1 MRTEIL
7 RATKTIHVHVGAHK
21 TATTYMQSRLRSNR
35 ELLHNEG
42 VDFIDLWARGTE
54 EKLYR
59 KKLKRL
65 IEADVVD
72 TRAMAR
78 MSKQLR
84 SIVANGTSPAN
95 QLVVISYENI
105 LGDYDLTKGAAPYPN
120 AEPAI
125 RHLAEAFPEWKLKI
139 FLSIRSLDRFVESG
153 YVQRVC
159 TRRETRPFKRY
170 LNEIDVAAIS
180 WMPVVRAIASVVGR
194 ENVAVWEYENFVSDE
209 QPIWNALLARV
220 DAVAALARP
229 AKEGNYSLSAKGLK
243 YMRSINKVATPG
255 DARKFRPFM
264 EETFG
269 PHLGFKPPELLD
281 TVRRQQLISN
291 YERDR
296 RELIGSSI
304 AEIGTST
311 IRSNS

>member
-1 MRTEIL
+1 MRAAIR

-35 ELLHNEG
+35 EFLRKEG
-42 VDFIDLWARGTE
+42 VDFIDLWRKRPE

-65 IEADVVD
+65 IESDIVD
-72 TRAMAR
+72 RRAMAR

-84 SIVANGTSPAN
+84 RIVANRTSRAN
-95 QLVVISYENI
+95 PLVVISYENI

-120 AEPAI
+120 AGPAI
-125 RHLAEAFPEWKLKI
+125 RHLAEAFPQWKLKI

-153 YVQRVC
+153 YVQRVF
-159 TRRETRPFKRY
+159 TRRETRKFKQY
-170 LNEIDVAAIS
+170 LDQIDLACIS
-180 WMPVVRAIASVVGR
+180 WMPVVRAIASVVGH
-194 ENVAVWEYENFVSDE
+194 ENMVVWEYENFVSDE
-209 QPIWNALLARV
+209 SPIWNALLGRT
-220 DAVAALARP
+220 DAGAALVLP
-229 AKEGNYSLSAKGLK
+229 AKEGNHSLSAKGLK
-243 YMRSINKVATPG
+243 YMRSINKVATPA

-264 EETFG
+264 QEAFG
-269 PHLGFKPPELLD
+269 AHLGFKPPKLLD

-296 RELIGSSI
+296 VELIGLSI
-304 AEIGTST
+304 TDADNST
-311 IRSNS
+311 TRSNA